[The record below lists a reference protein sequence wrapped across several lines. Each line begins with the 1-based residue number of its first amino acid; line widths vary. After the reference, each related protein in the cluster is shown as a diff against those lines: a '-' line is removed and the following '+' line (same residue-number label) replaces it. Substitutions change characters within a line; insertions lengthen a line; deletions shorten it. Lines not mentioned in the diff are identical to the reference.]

1 MGVERET
8 TQLLVVDDDDA
19 MRRLLRR
26 QLDGEGHALA
36 DCADLA
42 GARRLLGERRF
53 DLVLLDLHLG
63 GECGLALLEKP
74 GLELPP
80 AIILSGAGDDEAI
93 RRSYELGAVDF
104 LQKPVS
110 GVVLKYR
117 VLHALNVRRMVR
129 ELEQSRTCLARA
141 QRLARVGSFEID
153 LATDT
158 VELSDEARRIW
169 GLPEGSQQ
177 TSVEALAQVVAAP
190 ERDAWSDWLLRAATG
205 QPVDPAE
212 HRLVRFDQTE
222 RVVRMQVEK
231 RSEAGSAN
239 LFGVAHDV
247 TDRRHA
253 EDELAYQARHDE
265 LTGLGNRQQFLEG
278 LGRAIAAAK
287 ESRRS
292 VAVLFLD
299 LDRFKD
305 VNESLG
311 HAAGDHLLVTV
322 AARLRERLRTSDVLA
337 RPAREGEPVPPIARH
352 GGDEFLLLIEGLAD
366 PRDAAK
372 IARRMI
378 DALEQPFLIGGREVY
393 VTSSIGIAAWPDDDA
408 QPEHLLRCAE
418 AAMYHA
424 KQQGR
429 ARFAFFSPDM
439 NRSAEQRIELEA
451 RLHHALERNELEVW
465 YQPRVR
471 LADGHVI
478 GMEALLRWRH
488 PELGLVSPGVFI
500 PVAEKTGLILRLG
513 RFVLREACA
522 QTRRWHGQ
530 GFAGLKI
537 AVNLSA
543 EQFRDDELANSVVQ
557 ILADTW
563 LPAPCLELE
572 LTETILMRDI
582 ERTSRVL
589 KEIKSRGVQVAV
601 DDFGIGYSSLN
612 YLRSFPIDSLKID
625 RAFVREL
632 TTNAHDAAITC
643 AIIAMAHS
651 LHLGVVA
658 EGVEEEAQVEF
669 LRRERCD
676 EVQGFLFGHPAPP
689 AEITRLLEAQLVH
702 PMVPPAPVAPTI
714 SPV

>member
-1 MGVERET
+1 LAEERAT
-8 TQLLVVDDDDA
+8 TKLLVVDDDDA

-26 QLDGEGHALA
+26 QLAAAGHAIVE
-36 DCADLA
+36 CGDLA
-42 GARRLLGERRF
+42 SAREQLARGRF

-63 GECGLALLEKP
+63 ADSGLDLLTTPDVEIP
-74 GLELPP
+74 TT
-80 AIILSGAGDDEAI
+80 IVLSGTSDDHAI
-93 RRSYELGAVDF
+93 KQAYELGVCDF

-110 GVVLKYR
+110 AVVLDYR
-117 VLHALNVRRMVR
+117 VRHALSARQAVR
-129 ELEQSRTCLARA
+129 ELERSRTSLAHA
-141 QRLARVGSFEID
+141 QRLARLGSFEID
-153 LATDT
+153 LASGTARC
-158 VELSDEARRIW
+158 SDEARRIW
-169 GLPEGSQQ
+169 GLAVGVVE
-177 TSVEALAQVVAAP
+177 TTVEALAQIVAAP
-190 ERDAWSDWLLRAATG
+190 ERDAWSDWLLHAASG
-205 QPVDPAE
+205 QPCPPFE

-222 RVVRMQVEK
+222 RVVRMQVE
-231 RSEAGSAN
+231 RRVDAGSTH
-239 LFGVAHDV
+239 LLGIVHDI
-247 TDRRHA
+247 TDRRQV
-253 EDELAYQARHDE
+253 EEELAYQARHDD
-265 LTGLGNRQQFLEG
+265 LTGLGNRQQFLEN
-278 LGRAIAAAK
+278 LERAIKSAK
-287 ESRRS
+287 ESGRA
-292 VAVLFLD
+292 VAVLLLD
-299 LDRFKD
+299 LDRFKN

-322 AARLRERLRTSDVLA
+322 AARLRERLRNSDVLA
-337 RPAREGEPVPPIARH
+337 RPARELQATAPIARH
-352 GGDEFLLLIEGLAD
+352 GGDEFLVLVEGLTE
-366 PRDAAK
+366 PRAAGK
-372 IARRMI
+372 IARRML
-378 DALEQPFLIGGREVY
+378 DALEQPFLIGGREIY
-393 VTSSIGIAAWPDDDA
+393 VTSSIGIATWPGDDE
-408 QPEHLLRCAE
+408 QPEHLMRCAE

-429 ARFAFFSPDM
+429 AGFAFFSPEM
-439 NRSAEQRIELEA
+439 NRSADQRIELEA

-471 LADGHVI
+471 LADSHVI

-513 RFVLREACA
+513 RFVLREACT
-522 QTRRWHGQ
+522 QTRHWQNQ

-543 EQFRDDELANSVVQ
+543 EQFRDDELAASVVQ

-563 LPAPCLELE
+563 LPAQCLELE

-582 ERTSRVL
+582 ERTTRVL

-612 YLRSFPIDSLKID
+612 YLRSFPIDYLKID

-632 TTNAHDAAITC
+632 TTNAHDAAITA

-658 EGVEEEAQVEF
+658 EGIEEEAQLEF
-669 LRRERCD
+669 LRAQRCD

-702 PMVPPAPVAPTI
+702 PAVPTA
-714 SPV
+714 

>member
-1 MGVERET
+1 MGVDRDT
-8 TQLLVVDDDDA
+8 AQLLVVDDDDA

-26 QLDGEGHALA
+26 QLDGEGHAIV
-36 DCADLA
+36 DCGDHAT
-42 GARRLLGERRF
+42 ARAHLKRKRF

-63 GECGLALLEKP
+63 GESGLSLFETP
-74 GLELPP
+74 GLEMPST
-80 AIILSGAGDDEAI
+80 IILSGAGDDDAI
-93 RRSYELGAVDF
+93 RRAYELGAVDF
-104 LQKPVS
+104 LQKPLS
-110 GVVLKYR
+110 GIVLKYR
-117 VLHALNVRRMVR
+117 VLHALNARRIVR
-129 ELEQSRTCLARA
+129 ELERNRTRLAHA
-141 QRLARVGSFEID
+141 QRLARLGSFEID
-153 LATDT
+153 LAADT
-158 VELSDEARRIW
+158 VVFSDEARRIW
-169 GLPEGSQQ
+169 GLPEGTQE
-177 TSVEALAQVVAAP
+177 TSVEALAQIVSAP

-205 QPVDPAE
+205 ISADPSE

-222 RVVRMQVEK
+222 RVVRMQLE
-231 RSEAGSAN
+231 RSSESGSVS
-239 LFGVAHDV
+239 LLGVVHDV
-247 TDRRHA
+247 TDRRRV
-253 EDELAYQARHDE
+253 EDELAYQARHDD
-265 LTGLGNRQQFLEG
+265 LTGLDNRQKFLEG
-278 LGRAIAAAK
+278 VERAIASGKKSGRA
-287 ESRRS
+287 
-292 VAVLFLD
+292 VAVLYLD

-322 AARLRERLRTSDVLA
+322 AARLRERVRTSDVIA
-337 RPAREGEPVPPIARH
+337 RPARGGPEVATPIARH
-352 GGDEFLLLIEGLAD
+352 GGDEFLVLIEGLAD
-366 PRDAAK
+366 ARDAAK
-372 IARRMI
+372 IARRML

-393 VTSSIGIAAWPDDDA
+393 VTSSIGIATWPGDDA
-408 QPEHLLRCAE
+408 EPEHLLRCAE

-429 ARFAFFSPDM
+429 AGFAFFSPEM
-439 NRSAEQRIELEA
+439 NRSADQRIELEA

-471 LADGHVI
+471 LADSHVI

-522 QTRRWHGQ
+522 QTRRWQNQ

-543 EQFRDDELANSVVQ
+543 EQFRDDELATSVVQ

-563 LPAPCLELE
+563 LPAQCLELE

-582 ERTSRVL
+582 ERTTRVL

-612 YLRSFPIDSLKID
+612 YLRSFPIDYLKID

-632 TTNAHDAAITC
+632 TTNAHDAAITA

-658 EGVEEEAQVEF
+658 EGIEEEAQLEF
-669 LRRERCD
+669 LRGQRCD

-702 PMVPPAPVAPTI
+702 PVVPTA
-714 SPV
+714 